1 MLSPADPP
9 EPDRLE
15 PDIVRPETVGP
26 LLLTEIEYEIV
37 YFMFKICTKKTA
49 AIVSKILNEII
60 KDFSRNFGR
69 IIHKVTWYLIF
80 KYSYLVLM

>member
-37 YFMFKICTKKTA
+37 YFMLKMICTKKTA
-49 AIVSKILNEII
+49 AFVNSILDGTIE
-60 KDFSRNFGR
+60 DFS
-69 IIHKVTWYLIF
+69 
-80 KYSYLVLM
+80 

>member
-37 YFMFKICTKKTA
+37 YFMLKMISTPTMEKKTA
-49 AIVSKILNEII
+49 TFVSRILNGNIAV
-60 KDFSRNFGR
+60 FS
-69 IIHKVTWYLIF
+69 
-80 KYSYLVLM
+80 